1 MLFLLK
7 SSFCSRD
14 IQIFVISSL
23 PFHTFQIQ
31 NDKWKWD
38 NLWWQIG
45 VHKLVD
51 VSFGITQK
59 PLYI

>member
-14 IQIFVISSL
+14 IQIFVMSSL
-23 PFHTFQIQ
+23 PFHAFQIQ

-45 VHKLVD
+45 VHKLAD
-51 VSFGITQK
+51 VIFGITQK